1 MNGRMNELGDA
12 FAAALKRMLKL
23 KNLTVDEA
31 ATRLGVSRQAFHAYL
46 NGKLPRRKR
55 LNKAMQLFELRL
67 DLGQYSFYKEAFGR
81 QPERKTATEPT
92 QLKLLELLDSV
103 SEDDLQVTVKRMGKT
118 LRVQVRIEIPA

>member
-1 MNGRMNELGDA
+1 MNELGDA

-23 KNLTVDEA
+23 KKLTVDEA
-31 ATRLGVSRQAFHAYL
+31 ARRLGVSRQAFHAYL

-67 DLGQYSFYKEAFGR
+67 DLGQNSFYKEAFGR
-81 QPERKTATEPT
+81 PLERKIATEPT

-103 SEDDLQVTVKRMGKT
+103 SEDDLQVTIKRMGKT

>member
-1 MNGRMNELGDA
+1 MNELGDA
-12 FAAALKRMLKL
+12 FAAALKRMLRL
-23 KNLTVDEA
+23 KKLTVDEA
-31 ATRLGVSRQAFHAYL
+31 AKRLGVSRQAFHAYL
-46 NGKLPRRKR
+46 NGKLPRRRR

-81 QPERKTATEPT
+81 QPERKITTEPT

-118 LRVQVRIEIPA
+118 LRVHVKIEIPA